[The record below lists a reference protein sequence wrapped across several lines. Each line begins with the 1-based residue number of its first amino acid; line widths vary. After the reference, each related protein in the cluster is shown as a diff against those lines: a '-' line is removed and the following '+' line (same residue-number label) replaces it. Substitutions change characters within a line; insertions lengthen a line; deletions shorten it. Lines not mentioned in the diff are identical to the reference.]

1 MWNKHSAKCSYGGR
15 TGIRNIRRTDN
26 VQNLQQYI
34 KIKAL
39 LRFVISYITM
49 PWTFLNLRCISRL
62 IHCVTRVLLAAEIL
76 SA

>member
-1 MWNKHSAKCSYGGR
+1 
-15 TGIRNIRRTDN
+15 